1 NHDRKQS
8 WSDAVD
14 EEFEGMDFSAPV
26 IFNDDEDLLRLEKEK
41 ENIEQKDFNLIMA
54 KIQEKK
60 ISNIPPT
67 VLRIVA
73 IQNLVSVLTT
83 VPPSDNLVIIVQRL
97 CASETRILTRSL
109 LQFLRQKSFTAN
121 LDLGVSNGL
130 TDISMK
136 QPMTTLPVPI
146 AIGHPTINDE
156 NVWNKDAKKSSTR
169 ETSGKTS

>member
-1 NHDRKQS
+1 MLSEDVDEELIVTVRRDAIVTMEWAAYDFNKTPLTDNYENHDRKQS

-41 ENIEQKDFNLIMA
+41 ENIEQKDFNLTMA

-67 VLRIVA
+67 VLRMVA
-73 IQNLVSVLTT
+73 IQTLVSVLTT

-97 CASETRILTRSL
+97 YAHP
-109 LQFLRQKSFTAN
+109 RQGS
-121 LDLGVSNGL
+121 
-130 TDISMK
+130 
-136 QPMTTLPVPI
+136 
-146 AIGHPTINDE
+146 
-156 NVWNKDAKKSSTR
+156 
-169 ETSGKTS
+169 